1 MPISLAGFTKLN
13 SMKEMDMIGTLVKLA
28 DLGVTGVKVQYEG
41 SGDSGAIE
49 NVVYTMEKMV
59 EDEEDAF
66 DNIND
71 IYVWDQKILHLQDLD
86 SGLSSDIANFVEE
99 QLLNDIEDWWNNE
112 GGYGS
117 VCILIPSG
125 KYKIY
130 NDIRITQIE
139 SYYHEGSLIQKTL

>member
-13 SMKEMDMIGTLVKLA
+13 SMNEINMMATLVKLA
-28 DLGVTGVKVQYEG
+28 DLGVTGIKVQYEG
-41 SGDSGAIE
+41 SGDSGCIE
-49 NVVYTMEKMV
+49 NVVYTTEKMD
-59 EDEEDAF
+59 EDEEAAF
-66 DNIND
+66 DDIND
-71 IYVWDQKILHLQDLD
+71 IEVWGQDVSHLQELD

-99 QLLNDIEDWWNNE
+99 QLLNDIEDWWNND
-112 GGYGS
+112 GGFGA

-139 SYYHEGSLIQKTL
+139 SYFH

>member
-1 MPISLAGFTKLN
+1 MPIFLAGFTKSN
-13 SMKEMDMIGTLVKLA
+13 SMKEMDMIGTLVRLA
-28 DLGVTGVKVQYEG
+28 DLGVTGIKVQYEG

-49 NVVYTMEKMV
+49 NVVYTTEKMD
-59 EDEEDAF
+59 EDEEAAF
-66 DNIND
+66 DDIND
-71 IYVWDQKILHLQDLD
+71 IYVWNKDVSHLQELD

-99 QLLNDIEDWWNNE
+99 QLLNDIEDWWNND
-112 GGYGS
+112 GGFGA

-139 SYYHEGSLIQKTL
+139 SYFHEGSLIQKTL